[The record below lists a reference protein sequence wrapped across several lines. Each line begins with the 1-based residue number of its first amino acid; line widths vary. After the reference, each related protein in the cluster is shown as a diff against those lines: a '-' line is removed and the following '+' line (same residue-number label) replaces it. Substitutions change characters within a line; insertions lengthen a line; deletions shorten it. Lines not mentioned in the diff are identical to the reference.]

1 MRATRILIADDN
13 PAVRYAVRQLLEP
26 NPGCEVCGEA
36 QDGGAAV
43 EMVAQLKP
51 DIVILDFKMPGMNG
65 LEAAYLI
72 ANFAPKTLIL
82 LFTGSDWQALVDQV
96 RDLRTAVVIF
106 KQDGGYQRLKS
117 CIDDL
122 LKGNEIKRCRDL
134 SFAPRKRQAQKAPSF
149 PAGKSPQHR
158 SRPS

>member
-13 PAVRYAVRQLLEP
+13 PAVRYVVRQLLEQ

-51 DIVILDFKMPGMNG
+51 DIVILDFKMPVMNG

-82 LFTGSDWQALVDQV
+82 LFTGSDSQALVDQV

-122 LKGNEIKRCRDL
+122 LEGNEIRRCRDL
-134 SFAPRKRQAQKAPSF
+134 SFAPRKRQAQKVLRVH
-149 PAGKSPQHR
+149 AGEAPQHR
-158 SRPS
+158 YRH